1 MGVHNVAQRHA
12 NCSDKVFF
20 LVINTINNAHT
31 RPIDPTVNDA
41 LRIVT
46 GCLRPTPVDKL
57 PILAAIQSAEL
68 RRNGA
73 ALSLARRAMNPGHML
88 HLALT

>member
-12 NCSDKVFF
+12 NCSDKFF
-20 LVINTINNAHT
+20 FVINTINNAHT
-31 RPIDPTVNDA
+31 RPIDPNINDA

-46 GCLRPTPVDKL
+46 GCLRPTTVDNL

-68 RRNGA
+68 RCNEA
-73 ALSLARRAMNPGHML
+73 TLPLVRRAMKPGHLL
-88 HLALT
+88 HSALT